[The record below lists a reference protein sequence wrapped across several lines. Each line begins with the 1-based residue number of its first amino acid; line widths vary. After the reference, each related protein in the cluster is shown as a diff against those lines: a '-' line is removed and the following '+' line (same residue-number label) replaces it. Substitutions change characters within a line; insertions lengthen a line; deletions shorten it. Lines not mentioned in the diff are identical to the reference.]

1 MYMMPLTR
9 MMMMMMMMMMMRVHP
24 SNRER
29 GGLRDIFPKS
39 SGPGR

>member
-1 MYMMPLTR
+1 MYMMLLTR
-9 MMMMMMMMMMMRVHP
+9 MMMMMMMMMMRVHP